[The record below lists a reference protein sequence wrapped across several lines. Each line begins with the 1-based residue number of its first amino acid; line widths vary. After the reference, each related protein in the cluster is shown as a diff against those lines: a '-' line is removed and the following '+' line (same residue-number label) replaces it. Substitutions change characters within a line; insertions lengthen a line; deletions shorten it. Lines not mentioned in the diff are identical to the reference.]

1 MTGVQTCALPIC
13 FPVTIEMFTKG
24 YMISGQ
30 GVASLIPESSH
41 KSLGIQSS
49 QKVGPSIAKDIKNSA
64 YLAIIFAIIGIAL
77 YILLRFK
84 NFSFS
89 VGALVSLA
97 YATLFVLGFY
107 SLFSSVMPFS
117 MEIGLDI
124 SSTYKG
130 NSTNPNRNNQPLFMS
145 LHPSYHKINP

>member
-1 MTGVQTCALPIC
+1 
-13 FPVTIEMFTKG
+13 
-24 YMISGQ
+24 MISGQ

-89 VGALVSLA
+89 VGALVSFGLCHIICVRILFFVFFRYAILYGNWLRLCGA
-97 YATLFVLGFY
+97 Y
-107 SLFSSVMPFS
+107 
-117 MEIGLDI
+117 
-124 SSTYKG
+124 
-130 NSTNPNRNNQPLFMS
+130 
-145 LHPSYHKINP
+145 SYRYWV